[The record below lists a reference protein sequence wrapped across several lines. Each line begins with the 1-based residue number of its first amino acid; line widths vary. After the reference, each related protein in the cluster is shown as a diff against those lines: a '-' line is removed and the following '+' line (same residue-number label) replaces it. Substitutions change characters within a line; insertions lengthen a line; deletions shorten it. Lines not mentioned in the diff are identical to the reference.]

1 MAFKPYTYMR
11 LLLLLQWNTSQ
22 NSNPAA
28 SIPTLQ
34 SAVYESSRF
43 WDQQLFQ
50 TTTFRFWAVNLQN
63 NVSSPSVLPSTTPIQ
78 SPIYR
83 QPACPCPLLLLQ
95 SKRES
100 WSHDSH
106 VTLREQASSTAAQAC
121 CRPTPYPDKA
131 AKLYAPLPPPV
142 WPARCHLPSSPS
154 LKPLYAH
161 GST

>member
-106 VTLREQASSTAAQAC
+106 VTLKEQASSTAAPH
-121 CRPTPYPDKA
+121 RTPI
-131 AKLYAPLPPPV
+131 
-142 WPARCHLPSSPS
+142 RLPSST
-154 LKPLYAH
+154 PLYRRLCGLPDAT
-161 GST
+161 SPPPRP